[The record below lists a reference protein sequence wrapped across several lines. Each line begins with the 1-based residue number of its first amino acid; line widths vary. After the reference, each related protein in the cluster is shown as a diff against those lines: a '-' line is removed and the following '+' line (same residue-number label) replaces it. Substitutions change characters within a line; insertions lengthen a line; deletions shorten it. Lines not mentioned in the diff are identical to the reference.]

1 MLRSLD
7 AILAAAQA
15 QGGSKRIAV
24 AAAQDPE
31 VISAIK
37 GACDLGIA
45 TATLVGDADSIRQ
58 AAQTVGFDLAEVE
71 IVDEPNQ
78 VQAARKAVELVRKGK
93 AQMVMKGLLNTADIL
108 RAVLDKEIGLRT
120 GRVLSHVAIMEPQ
133 GYGRLLLMTDG
144 GMNIA
149 PDLKQKAQ
157 MIENAVGVA
166 QKLGMT
172 CPKVAVIAAFEQVN
186 PDMPATVEAAL
197 LAKMA
202 DRGQIKNCIVDGPI
216 ALDGAVS
223 VEAAAHKGMQS
234 PVAGQ
239 ADILLVPVIEVGNA
253 IYKTLVYLGHG
264 RVAGVIAGAAAPIIL
279 TSRSDS
285 PQAKLYSIATAVL
298 MAEGA

>member
-7 AILAAAQA
+7 AIVAAAQA
-15 QGGSKRIAV
+15 KGGSKVVAV
-24 AAAQDPE
+24 AAAQDAE
-31 VISAIK
+31 VIAAIK
-37 GACDLGIA
+37 GAYELGIA
-45 TATLVGDADSIRQ
+45 TAVLVGNAEQIKQ
-58 AAQTVGFDLAEVE
+58 AAETAGFDLGQAEV
-71 IVDEPNQ
+71 IDVPNP
-78 VQAARKAVELVRKGK
+78 VEAARKAVELVRKGR

-120 GRVLSHVAIMEPQ
+120 GRVLSHVAIMEPL

-166 QKLGMT
+166 NKLGMP
-172 CPKVAVIAAFEQVN
+172 CPKVAVLAAFEQVN
-186 PDMPATVEAAL
+186 PEMPATVEAAL

-202 DRGQIKNCIVDGPI
+202 DRGQIKHCIVDGPI

-223 VEAAAHKGMQS
+223 PEAAAHKGMQS

-239 ADILLVPVIEVGNA
+239 ADILLVPVIEVGNV
-253 IYKTLVYLGHG
+253 IYKTITYLGNG
-264 RVAGVIAGAAAPIIL
+264 KVAGIIAGAAAPIIL
-279 TSRSDS
+279 TSRSDT
-285 PQAKLYSIATAVL
+285 PEAKLHSIATAVL
-298 MAEGA
+298 MAE

>member
-7 AILAAAQA
+7 EILAAAKSR
-15 QGGSKRIAV
+15 GGSKRIAV

-31 VISAIK
+31 VLTAIK
-37 GACDLGIA
+37 GAYEQRLAAAI
-45 TATLVGDADSIRQ
+45 LVGDGEKIRQ
-58 AAQTVGFDLAEVE
+58 AAAQVDFDLSQAEL
-71 IVDEPNQ
+71 VDEPDLIG
-78 VQAARKAVELVRKGK
+78 AARKAVSLVRSGQ
-93 AQMVMKGLLNTADIL
+93 AQMLMKGLINTADIL

-133 GYGRLLLMTDG
+133 GYGRLLLMSDG

-157 MIENAVGVA
+157 MIENAVEVA
-166 QKLGMT
+166 RKLGNA

-197 LAKMA
+197 LSKMA
-202 DRGQIKNCIVDGPI
+202 ERGQIKNCIVDGPI

-223 VEAAAHKGMQS
+223 EEAAKHKGMQS

-239 ADILLVPVIEVGNA
+239 ADILLVPFIEVGNVL
-253 IYKTLVYLGHG
+253 YKTLTYLGRG
-264 RVAGVIAGAAAPIIL
+264 RVAGIIAGASAPIVL

-285 PQAKLYSIATAVL
+285 PEAKLHSIATAVL
-298 MAEGA
+298 VAD

>member
-1 MLRSLD
+1 MLNSLD
-7 AILAAAQA
+7 AVLAAAREK
-15 QGGSKRIAV
+15 GGNKVLAV
-24 AAAQDPE
+24 AAAQDSE
-31 VISAIK
+31 VMSAIK
-37 GACDLGIA
+37 GAYELGLA
-45 TATLVGDADSIRQ
+45 TATLVGDSEQMQQ
-58 AAQTVGFDLAEVE
+58 AARAVGFDLSQAE
-71 IVDEPNQ
+71 IIDQPNP
-78 VQAARKAVELVRKGK
+78 VLAARRAVELVRKGQ
-93 AQMVMKGLLNTADIL
+93 AQMVMKGLLTTADIL

-120 GRVLSHVAIMEPQ
+120 GRVLSHVAIMEPR

-166 QKLGMT
+166 QKLGQPY
-172 CPKVAVIAAFEQVN
+172 PKVAVIAAFEQVN
-186 PDMPATVEAAL
+186 EDMPATVEAAL

-223 VEAAAHKGMQS
+223 PEAAAHKGMQS

-239 ADILLVPVIEVGNA
+239 ADILLVPAIEVGNV
-253 IYKTLVYLGHG
+253 IYKTITYLGQG
-264 RVAGVIAGAAAPIIL
+264 KVAGLIAGAAAPIIL

-285 PQAKLYSIATAVL
+285 PEAKLHSIATAVL
-298 MAEGA
+298 MAE

>member
-1 MLRSLD
+1 MLKSLD
-7 AILAAAQA
+7 AILTAAQA
-15 QGGSKRIAV
+15 KGGSKTIAV

-37 GACDLGIA
+37 GAYDLGIA
-45 TATLVGDADSIRQ
+45 TAILVGDADGIRQ
-58 AAQTVGFDLAEVE
+58 AAQTVDFDLSQVE

-78 VQAARKAVELVRKGK
+78 IQAARKAVELVRNGK

-120 GRVLSHVAIMEPQ
+120 GRVLSHVALMEPQ

-157 MIENAVGVA
+157 MVENAVGVA
-166 QKLGMT
+166 QKLGIS
-172 CPKVAVIAAFEQVN
+172 CPKVAVITAFEQVN

-223 VEAAAHKGMQS
+223 PEAAAHKGMQS

-239 ADILLVPVIEVGNA
+239 ADILLVPVIEVGNV
-253 IYKTLVYLGHG
+253 IYKTLTYLGQG
-264 RVAGVIAGAAAPIIL
+264 RVAGIIAGAAAPIIL

-285 PQAKLYSIATAVL
+285 PEAKLHSIATAVL
-298 MAEGA
+298 MSE

>member
-1 MLRSLD
+1 MLKSLD

-15 QGGSKRIAV
+15 KGGHKKIAV

-31 VISAIK
+31 VLTAIK
-37 GACDLGIA
+37 GAYELGLA
-45 TATLVGDADSIRQ
+45 TAILVGDADKIRQ
-58 AAQTVGFDLAEVE
+58 AADPVGFDLNQAE
-71 IVDEPNQ
+71 IVDEPTP
-78 VQAARKAVELVRKGK
+78 VGAARRAVSLVRSGH
-93 AQMVMKGLLNTADIL
+93 AQMLMKGLLNTADIL

-166 QKLGMT
+166 QKLGIL
-172 CPKVAVIAAFEQVN
+172 CPKVAVITAFEQVN

-197 LAKMA
+197 LSKMA
-202 DRGQIKNCIVDGPI
+202 ERGQIKNCVVDGPI

-223 VEAAAHKGMQS
+223 EEAAKHKGMQS

-239 ADILLVPVIEVGNA
+239 ADILLVPVIEVGNVL
-253 IYKTLVYLGHG
+253 YKTITYLGNG
-264 RVAGVIAGAAAPIIL
+264 KVAGIIAGAAAPIIL

-285 PQAKLYSIATAVL
+285 PEAKLNSIAAAVL
-298 MAEGA
+298 VAE

>member
-1 MLRSLD
+1 MLTSLD

-15 QGGSKRIAV
+15 KGGSKKIAV
-24 AAAQDPE
+24 AAAQDAE

-37 GACDLGIA
+37 GAYESGLA
-45 TATLVGDADSIRQ
+45 TAILVGDGDGIRQ
-58 AAQTVGFDLAEVE
+58 AAQAVDFDLNQVE

-78 VQAARKAVELVRKGK
+78 VQAARKAVELVRSGK

-157 MIENAVGVA
+157 LIENAVEVA
-166 QKLGMT
+166 QKLGIS

-186 PDMPATVEAAL
+186 PDMPATIEAAL

-202 DRGQIKNCIVDGPI
+202 DRGQIKHCIVDGPI

-223 VEAAAHKGMQS
+223 PEAAAHKGMQS

-239 ADILLVPVIEVGNA
+239 ADILLVPVIEVGNV
-253 IYKTLVYLGHG
+253 IYKTITYLGQG

-279 TSRSDS
+279 TSRSDT
-285 PQAKLYSIATAVL
+285 PEAKLHSIATAVL
-298 MAEGA
+298 MAE

>member
-1 MLRSLD
+1 MLKNLD

-15 QGGSKRIAV
+15 KGGNKVLAV

-31 VISAIK
+31 VMAAIK
-37 GACDLGIA
+37 GAYDLGLA
-45 TATLVGDADSIRQ
+45 TAVLVGDSRQIQQ
-58 AAQTVGFDLAEVE
+58 AADAVGFDLSQAK
-71 IVDEPNQ
+71 IVDEQSP
-78 VQAARKAVELVRKGK
+78 VQAARKAVELVRKGQ

-149 PDLKQKAQ
+149 PDLMQKTQ
-157 MIENAVGVA
+157 MIQNAVEVA
-166 QKLGMT
+166 HKLGMS
-172 CPKVAVIAAFEQVN
+172 CPKVAIIAAFEQVN

-223 VEAAAHKGMQS
+223 PEAAAHKGMQS

-239 ADILLVPVIEVGNA
+239 ADILLVPFIEVGNVL
-253 IYKTLVYLGHG
+253 YKTLTYLGHG
-264 RVAGVIAGAAAPIIL
+264 KVAGIIAGAAAPIIL

-285 PQAKLYSIATAVL
+285 PQAKLHSIATAVL
-298 MAEGA
+298 MAEGV

>member
-1 MLRSLD
+1 MLKSLD

-15 QGGSKRIAV
+15 KGGSKTIAV

-37 GACDLGIA
+37 GAYDLGIA
-45 TATLVGDADSIRQ
+45 TAILVGDADGIRQ
-58 AAQTVGFDLAEVE
+58 AAQAVDFDLTQVEV
-71 IVDEPNQ
+71 VDEPNQ
-78 VQAARKAVELVRKGK
+78 VQAARKAVELVRNGK

-166 QKLGMT
+166 QKLGMS
-172 CPKVAVIAAFEQVN
+172 CPRVAVITAFEQVN

-223 VEAAAHKGMQS
+223 PEAAAHKGMQS

-239 ADILLVPVIEVGNA
+239 ADILLVPVIEVGNV

-285 PQAKLYSIATAVL
+285 PEAKLHSIATAVL
-298 MAEGA
+298 MAE